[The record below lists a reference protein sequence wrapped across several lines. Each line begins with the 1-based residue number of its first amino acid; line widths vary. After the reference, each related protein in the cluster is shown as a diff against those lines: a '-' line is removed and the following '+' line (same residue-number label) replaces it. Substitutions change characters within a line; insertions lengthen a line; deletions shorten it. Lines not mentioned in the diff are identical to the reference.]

1 MNNTFYLFL
10 SLLISNCIFP
20 QQFTNWKNY
29 TDMKNTKALEFSS
42 DGIWAATEG
51 GAYFFNTAD
60 NSFKTFNK
68 VDGLNGTSLTAIAID
83 NQNKVWFGSENGL
96 IDVYDPAKNSFNS
109 ILDILNSD
117 KTSKRINDITISGD
131 TISIATD
138 FGISLINSK
147 TLVFIDTYFKFG
159 TFSSNIKVNS
169 ILVTDLIYAATISGV
184 AIQKKGATNLS
195 APESW
200 NVYDQT
206 NGLANRV
213 VNSLLFYKD
222 TLIAGTDKG
231 LSSFKGISWQPFL
244 PQLNNVKILDLLI
257 DGDNLFIL
265 TESSVYRFDGLSLT
279 EYLQTNS
286 AVRFSFSTSLGLAV
300 ATKTGVLF
308 NNSLIFPNG
317 PGANQFPDITVDK
330 SSNLWSASG
339 KDVTGIGIYKFNGE
353 DWTIFDNQQYP
364 QFKSNAFYRV
374 YAAPDNTI
382 YAGNWGNGFAR
393 IRDNDITIFDAT
405 NTGLEG
411 IPQNPNF
418 VVITG
423 FAEDSQ
429 KNLWVLNFWTVDKN
443 TLSVLT
449 PDSTWHFFNIP
460 AEQNRIL
467 EHHDNLVIDQSGT
480 KWFNSTDEARSG
492 LFYFNENKTLENPA
506 DDISGYITTSNGLS
520 SSSIS
525 DLAIDRRGDLW
536 VGTNL
541 GVNIISNLSSVLSS
555 GNPQLRI
562 SSVFSIRQQTISAI
576 AVDPLNRKWVGSNQG
591 LFLLSSDGA
600 QLLATLDSK
609 NSPLLS
615 DKIETLSIDEKTGR
629 VFVGTEAGLI
639 SFDTP
644 AILPAESFNGLI
656 IYPSPF
662 VIKDGSQLIT
672 IDGLIR
678 DTDIKILTISG
689 KLIKEFSSPGG
700 RTAIWDGRDDKG
712 DLVSSGV
719 YIVVAFDKDGNSVE
733 TGKVAVLR
741 E

>member
-1 MNNTFYLFL
+1 
-10 SLLISNCIFP
+10 
-20 QQFTNWKNY
+20 
-29 TDMKNTKALEFSS
+29 MKNTRALVISS

-51 GAYFFNTAD
+51 GAYFFNPAD
-60 NSFKTFNK
+60 NNFKTFNK
-68 VDGLNGTSLTAIAID
+68 VDGLNGTSLTGISID
-83 NQNKVWFGSENGL
+83 NQDKLWFGSENGL
-96 IDVYDPAKNSFNS
+96 IDVYDPAANSFKS

-117 KTSKRINDITISGD
+117 KTSKRINDIKVSGD

-147 TLVFIDTYFKFG
+147 SLVFIDTYFKFG
-159 TFSSNIKVNS
+159 NFSSNTKVNS
-169 ILVTDLIYAATISGV
+169 ILVTNLIHAATESGI
-184 AIQKKGATNLS
+184 AIQKSGATNLS

-206 NGLANRV
+206 NGLPSKIINR
-213 VNSLLFYKD
+213 LTFYRD

-231 LSSFKGISWQPFL
+231 LSIFNGISWQSFL
-244 PQLNNVKILDLLI
+244 PQLNNKNILDI
-257 DGDNLFIL
+257 STDGGRLFIL
-265 TESSVYRFDGLSLT
+265 TENIVYLFDGLSLI
-279 EYLQTNS
+279 EYLQVPS
-286 AVRFSFSTSLGLAV
+286 ANRFSFDASLGLAV
-300 ATKTGVLF
+300 ATKKGMFF
-308 NNSLIFPNG
+308 NNTLIFPNG
-317 PGANQFPDITVDK
+317 PGANQFPDITVDN
-330 SSNLWSASG
+330 SRNLWSSSG
-339 KDVTGIGIYKFNGE
+339 KDVTGIGIYKFNGN
-353 DWTIFDNQQYP
+353 DWTIFDNQQYS
-364 QFKSNAFYRV
+364 QFKSNAFYRI

-382 YAGNWGNGFAR
+382 YAGNWGNGFVR
-393 IRDNDITIFDAT
+393 IRENDITAFDAA

-423 FAEDSQ
+423 FGEDSK

-467 EHHDNLVIDQSGT
+467 VHHDNLVIDQSGT

-492 LFYFNENKTLENPA
+492 LFYFNENKTLDNPL
-506 DDISGYITTSNGLS
+506 DDLSGYITTSSGLS

-555 GNPQLRI
+555 SNPQLRI
-562 SSVFSIRQQTISAI
+562 SSVFSIRQQTITAI
-576 AVDPLNRKWVGSNQG
+576 AVDPLNRKWIGSNQG

-600 QLLATLDSK
+600 QLLAALDSK
-609 NSPLLS
+609 NSPLLA
-615 DKIETLSIDEKTGR
+615 DKIESIAIDEKTGR

-644 AILPAESFNGLI
+644 AILPAESFNGLN

-678 DTDIKILTISG
+678 DSDIKILSISG
-689 KLIKEFSSPGG
+689 KLVREFSSPGG
-700 RTAIWDGRDDKG
+700 RTAIWDGRDNEG
-712 DLVSSGV
+712 ELVSSGV
-719 YIVVAFDKDGNSVE
+719 YIVVAFDRDGNSVE